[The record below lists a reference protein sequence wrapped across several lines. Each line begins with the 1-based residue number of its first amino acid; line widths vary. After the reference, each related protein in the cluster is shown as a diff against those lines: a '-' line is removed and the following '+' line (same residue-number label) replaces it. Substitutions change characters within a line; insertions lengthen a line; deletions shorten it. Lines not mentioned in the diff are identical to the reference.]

1 MRFPRP
7 AAAAILALFL
17 ASCAT
22 VPETPGDPSVAP
34 SPTETLT
41 IVVDLPH
48 YESVEDLASAA
59 DAIVKAR
66 VISSRSDLDIPD
78 YTSDD
83 PRVNPYIGASETPSS
98 EEIKAMGI
106 PITVY
111 TVEITE
117 SLAGKLSE
125 RSTIEVVEMGGL
137 VDGIDHRVANLQP
150 LATSKPDLLFLEQV
164 RDGRYA
170 TVGMAQGR
178 FTALSDGS
186 YVSLSDTPLK
196 IGTSSGLQRLEQV
209 VDG

>member
-1 MRFPRP
+1 MRYLRP
-7 AAAAILALFL
+7 VAAAILALFV

-22 VPETPGDPSVAP
+22 VRETPGDPSVAP

-41 IVVDLPH
+41 ILVDLPH

-66 VISSRSDLDIPD
+66 VISSRSDLDLPD

-83 PRVNPYIGASETPSS
+83 PRVNPYIGASEAPSP

-150 LATSKPDLLFLEQV
+150 LATSKTDLLFLEEV

-186 YVSLSDTPLK
+186 YASLSDTPLK
-196 IGTSSGLQRLEQV
+196 IGTSADLQRLEQV